1 MKGKRV
7 VLGVTGSIAAY
18 KAADL
23 VSQLGKE
30 GADVTVI
37 LTRAAQEFVRPLTFH
52 TLSRNPVV
60 TDLFGERATWDPEH
74 VALATRCDVFCVA
87 PATANAIA
95 RLALGLADDALTTT
109 ALLIR
114 CPRLVAP
121 AMNDRMWEH
130 ETVQGHLT
138 TLRVRGWTVIPP
150 AEGVLACGSVGV
162 GKLASVEAVF
172 DAIARAAGPRA

>member
-1 MKGKRV
+1 MSLKGKRV

-23 VSQLGKE
+23 VSELGKE

-37 LTRAAQEFVRPLTFH
+37 LTRSAQEFVKPLMFH

-74 VALATRCDVFCVA
+74 VALATRADVFCVA
-87 PATANAIA
+87 PATANVIA
-95 RLALGLADDALTTT
+95 RISLGLADDALTTT
-109 ALLIR
+109 VLLIR
-114 CPRLVAP
+114 CPRLIAP

-130 ETVQGHLT
+130 ETVQGHLA
-138 TLRVRGWTVIPP
+138 TLRARGWVVLPP
-150 AEGVLACGSVGV
+150 SEGVLACGSVGV
-162 GKLASVEAVF
+162 GKLAPVETVLE
-172 DAIARAAGPRA
+172 AIARAAGA